1 MAKCARYIIVIARE
15 TCRKAVALP
24 RVGSSRHAHERYC
37 LDREEEYAA
46 RTGFITRALADASV
60 VADPA
65 AGPMLAHM
73 AKAAQAVHRAG
84 YHVIPGLFAP
94 DRVER
99 LRKGLEPLIARS
111 QAEFMRRSGGGPATA
126 VHIHNVIAKSRA
138 ADETALDP
146 LLRMIIGALLGI
158 DFVFHSGAI
167 VTAHGPG
174 CAAQQP
180 HRDDASFYA
189 LPRPRM
195 PLVIT
200 AAIALDEFTAE
211 NGATRLVPASCW
223 WERSRE
229 ARAQEFVAVAMP
241 AGSALFWDGAL
252 FHGAGA
258 NTTPDRTRR
267 TLFLNYTRGWLR
279 TQHNQFLA
287 VPRAEV
293 LAMPAELQKDLGY
306 TTSLRALGECD
317 GLAPIDYLRAI
328 ARGGDG
334 VQAQLGPAEEQ

>member
-1 MAKCARYIIVIARE
+1 M
-15 TCRKAVALP
+15 P
-24 RVGSSRHAHERYC
+24 RVESPRHAHERYC
-37 LDREEEYAA
+37 LDREEEYVA
-46 RTGFITRALADASV
+46 RTGFIARALADASV
-60 VADPA
+60 AADPA
-65 AGPMLAHM
+65 AGPMLAC
-73 AKAAQAVHRAG
+73 AAEAAQAVHRTG
-84 YHVIPGLFAP
+84 YCVVPGLFAP

-99 LRKGLEPLIARS
+99 LRNGLAPLVARS
-111 QAEFMRRSGGGPATA
+111 QAEFARLSSDAPATA

-138 ADETALDP
+138 ADEAALDP
-146 LLRMIIGALLGI
+146 LLRMIVAALLGI
-158 DFVFHSGAI
+158 DFVFHAGAI

-195 PLVIT
+195 PLVVT
-200 AAIALDEFTAE
+200 AAIALDDFTAE
-211 NGATRLVPASCW
+211 SGATRLVPESCW

-229 ARAQEFVAVAMP
+229 AREQDFVAVAMP
-241 AGSALFWDGAL
+241 AGSALFWDGAV

-258 NTTPDRTRR
+258 NATADRTRR

-279 TQHNQFLA
+279 TQRNQFLA

-293 LAMPAELQKDLGY
+293 LALPAELQKDLGY
-306 TTSLRALGECD
+306 TVSLRALGECD

-334 VQAQLGPAEEQ
+334 VQAQLGPERAGQ